1 MARQLGFPQFG
12 HYHRSRVPAGLNS
25 GVRKIVSDEE
35 IERVARLLRAATE
48 GDVEDALKEAYV
60 RLPLM
65 DRAAALEFFNRMID
79 VMLGEGAG
87 TDP

>member
-1 MARQLGFPQFG
+1 M
-12 HYHRSRVPAGLNS
+12 
-25 GVRKIVSDEE
+25 
-35 IERVARLLRAATE
+35 ARLLRAATE
-48 GDVEDALKEAYV
+48 GDVEDALKDAYV

-79 VMLGEGAG
+79 TMLGEGAG